1 MFKKGFALMMVGLL
15 SAILSTAAFASIQLN
30 PVDDVMIE
38 INEPKI
44 GSERQVFIKG
54 SMAISIRA
62 YGEQDVDMS
71 LYKVMPSID
80 DDIFEDVADSDM
92 ILYAED
98 MPFEVVSGGSIVARE
113 IEDADSEADTE
124 ELLEAAE
131 RSEDTEKTDSII
143 DGAEALLQKEKIS
156 SKDRQEIIKS
166 YTNIKE
172 DLEDQ
177 VEDLASAFDEAE
189 ALLESDEIVLEALS
203 EDETDQLVEY
213 LEEAENT
220 KELLK
225 EYEAARKAY
234 KAIFEVPIF
243 GPENLMDTKIP
254 TFFQKTVEK
263 ITPGVYRMVF
273 TSTETGEE
281 YDIIE
286 FEVTKELTE
295 EDIKE
300 VMPKFEELIL
310 PGGNEE
316 DEAPAVEQN
325 NSDGGAEEEE
335 LELNEEDTGVSTPV
349 DTIED
354 SNE

>member
-1 MFKKGFALMMVGLL
+1 MFKKGFTLMMVGLL
-15 SAILSTAAFASIQLN
+15 FAILSTAAFASIQLN

-38 INEPKI
+38 INEPQI
-44 GSERQVFIKG
+44 GSERQLYVKG

-80 DDIFEDVADSDM
+80 DDVFEDVADSDM

-113 IEDADSEADTE
+113 FGDTE
-124 ELLEAAE
+124 AETDDDEVLEAAN

-143 DGAEALLQKEKIS
+143 NGAEALLQKEKIS
-156 SKDRQEIIKS
+156 AKDRQEIIKN
-166 YTNIKE
+166 YTHVKE
-172 DLEDQ
+172 DLEEQ
-177 VEDLASAFDEAE
+177 VEDLESAFDDAE
-189 ALLESDEIVLEALS
+189 ALLETDEIVLETLS
-203 EDETDQLVEY
+203 EDEMDLLATY
-213 LEEAENT
+213 LEEVENT
-220 KELLK
+220 KTLLI
-225 EYEAARKAY
+225 EYEAARRAY

-300 VMPKFEELIL
+300 AMPSNFEELIL
-310 PGGNEE
+310 PGGN
-316 DEAPAVEQN
+316 N
-325 NSDGGAEEEE
+325 EEETTE
-335 LELNEEDTGVSTPV
+335 TDLQIDTGEVDEESEENTGEFTPV
-349 DTIED
+349 DTIEN